1 VLIEMKV
8 LLDVHIVQQKT
19 QEASQH
25 PVVKHIFK
33 VSTSGVLTTKQASM
47 TGMLKGLPQVQ

>member
-47 TGMLKGLPQVQ
+47 SGMPRGLLKVQ